1 MKATMNFSRVVKA
14 LILTLVALIIAA
26 PVYVV
31 IVSTFKTNAEL
42 FENPSGLPASWSFA
56 NYTRLFVESNI
67 GQSFTNS
74 VIVTGVSVIAA
85 LTLASLASF
94 GITRLMRVSG
104 LLLFGFFIVGLAIPA
119 QVNIIP
125 IFLFFKS
132 LGLTNSLVGLIV
144 INVVTTLPIS
154 VFILTTF
161 FRQLPT
167 DMFESAAMDG
177 AGYLRQYFSIAL
189 PLSAPAM
196 SATAIFLLVIVWN
209 DLLYPLLLV
218 TEESRRT
225 LPLTLLAYQG
235 EFFADYTMIFTG
247 VLVASAPMVI
257 LYIALQRFFIAGL
270 TSGAV
275 KG

>member
-1 MKATMNFSRVVKA
+1 MKSSLTIGRAAKA
-14 LILTLVALIIAA
+14 LVLATVVLIIGA

-42 FENPSGLPASWSFA
+42 FDNPSGLPASWSFA

-67 GQSFTNS
+67 TQNFANS
-74 VIVTGVSVIAA
+74 VIVTGVSVTAA
-85 LTLASLASF
+85 LILASLASF

-161 FRQLPT
+161 FRQLPS

-209 DLLYPLLLV
+209 DLLYPLLLI
-218 TEESRRT
+218 TEESKRT
-225 LPLTLLAYQG
+225 LPLALLAYQG

-270 TSGAV
+270 TTGAV

>member
-1 MKATMNFSRVVKA
+1 VPRVVKA
-14 LILTLVALIIAA
+14 LILTFVALLIAA

-56 NYTRLFVESNI
+56 NYSRLFVESNI
-67 GQSFTNS
+67 SQNFANS
-74 VIVTGVSVIAA
+74 VIVTAVSVTAA
-85 LTLASLASF
+85 LILASLASF

-132 LGLTNSLVGLIV
+132 LGLTNSLVGLII

-161 FRQLPT
+161 FRQLPS

-209 DLLYPLLLV
+209 DLLYPLLLI
-218 TEESRRT
+218 TEESKRT
-225 LPLTLLAYQG
+225 LPLALLAYQG

>member
-1 MKATMNFSRVVKA
+1 MKATMNLSRVVKA

-132 LGLTNSLVGLIV
+132 LGLTNSLVGLII

-161 FRQLPT
+161 FRQLPS

>member
-1 MKATMNFSRVVKA
+1 MKASLSVPRVVKA
-14 LILTLVALIIAA
+14 LILTFVALLIAA

-56 NYTRLFVESNI
+56 NYSRLFVESNI
-67 GQSFTNS
+67 SQNFANS
-74 VIVTGVSVIAA
+74 VIVTAVSVTAA
-85 LTLASLASF
+85 LILASLASF

-161 FRQLPT
+161 FRQLPS

-209 DLLYPLLLV
+209 DLLYPLLLI
-218 TEESRRT
+218 TEESKRT
-225 LPLTLLAYQG
+225 LPLALLAYQG

>member
-1 MKATMNFSRVVKA
+1 VGASLTVPRVVKA
-14 LILTLVALIIAA
+14 LILTFVALLIAA

-56 NYTRLFVESNI
+56 NYSRLFVESNI
-67 GQSFTNS
+67 SQNFANS
-74 VIVTGVSVIAA
+74 VIVTAVSVTAA
-85 LTLASLASF
+85 LILASLASF

-132 LGLTNSLVGLIV
+132 LGLTNSLVGLII

-161 FRQLPT
+161 FRQLPS

-209 DLLYPLLLV
+209 DLLYPLLLI
-218 TEESRRT
+218 TEESKRT
-225 LPLTLLAYQG
+225 LPLALLAYQG

>member
-1 MKATMNFSRVVKA
+1 
-14 LILTLVALIIAA
+14 
-26 PVYVV
+26 
-31 IVSTFKTNAEL
+31 
-42 FENPSGLPASWSFA
+42 
-56 NYTRLFVESNI
+56 
-67 GQSFTNS
+67 
-74 VIVTGVSVIAA
+74 
-85 LTLASLASF
+85 
-94 GITRLMRVSG
+94 
-104 LLLFGFFIVGLAIPA
+104 
-119 QVNIIP
+119 
-125 IFLFFKS
+125 
-132 LGLTNSLVGLIV
+132 
-144 INVVTTLPIS
+144 

>member
-1 MKATMNFSRVVKA
+1 MKSTLTVGRAIKVLVLTTVV
-14 LILTLVALIIAA
+14 LIIGA

-56 NYTRLFVESNI
+56 NYSRLFVESNI
-67 GQSFTNS
+67 TQNFANS
-74 VIVTGVSVIAA
+74 LIVTGVSVTAA
-85 LTLASLASF
+85 LILASLASF

-209 DLLYPLLLV
+209 DLLYPLLLI
-218 TEESRRT
+218 TEESKRT
-225 LPLTLLAYQG
+225 LPLALLSYQG

-270 TSGAV
+270 TTGAV

>member
-1 MKATMNFSRVVKA
+1 VRASLTVPRLVKA
-14 LILTLVALIIAA
+14 LILTFVALLIAA

-56 NYTRLFVESNI
+56 NYSRLFVESNI
-67 GQSFTNS
+67 SQNFANS
-74 VIVTGVSVIAA
+74 VIVTAVSVTAA
-85 LTLASLASF
+85 LILASLASF

-104 LLLFGFFIVGLAIPA
+104 VLLFGFFIVGLAIPA

-132 LGLTNSLVGLIV
+132 LGLTNSLVGLII

-161 FRQLPT
+161 FRQLPS

-209 DLLYPLLLV
+209 DLLYPLLLI
-218 TEESRRT
+218 TEESKRT
-225 LPLTLLAYQG
+225 LPLALLAYQG

>member
-1 MKATMNFSRVVKA
+1 MKATMNLSRVVKA

>member
-1 MKATMNFSRVVKA
+1 MKSSLTLARAAKA
-14 LILTLVALIIAA
+14 LILGTVVLIIGA

-42 FENPSGLPASWSFA
+42 FDNPSGLPASWSFA

-67 GQSFTNS
+67 TQNFANS
-74 VIVTGVSVIAA
+74 VIVTGVSVTAA
-85 LTLASLASF
+85 LILASLASF

-132 LGLTNSLVGLIV
+132 LGLTNSLVGLII

-161 FRQLPT
+161 FRQLPS

-209 DLLYPLLLV
+209 DLLYPLLLI
-218 TEESRRT
+218 TEESKRT
-225 LPLTLLAYQG
+225 LPLALLAYQG

-270 TSGAV
+270 TTGAV

>member
-1 MKATMNFSRVVKA
+1 VRASLTVPRVAKA
-14 LILTLVALIIAA
+14 LILTFVALLIAA

-56 NYTRLFVESNI
+56 NYSRLFVESNI
-67 GQSFTNS
+67 SQNFANS
-74 VIVTGVSVIAA
+74 VIVTAVSVTAA
-85 LTLASLASF
+85 LILASLASF

-132 LGLTNSLVGLIV
+132 LGLTNSLVGLII

-161 FRQLPT
+161 FRQLPS

-209 DLLYPLLLV
+209 DLLYPLLLI
-218 TEESRRT
+218 TEESKRT
-225 LPLTLLAYQG
+225 LPLALLAYQG

>member
-85 LTLASLASF
+85 LALASLASF

>member
-1 MKATMNFSRVVKA
+1 MNFSRVVKA

-74 VIVTGVSVIAA
+74 VIVTGVSVTAA
-85 LTLASLASF
+85 LALASLASF

-132 LGLTNSLVGLIV
+132 LGLTNSLVGLII

-161 FRQLPT
+161 FRQLPS

>member
-132 LGLTNSLVGLIV
+132 LCLTNSLVGLIV

>member
-1 MKATMNFSRVVKA
+1 MKATMNLSRVVKA

-85 LTLASLASF
+85 LALASLASF